1 VGDLSRAL
9 EGNFSKYCEDIFVR
23 LMQLLMNAHLHRS
36 VKPPILSTFGDIA
49 LAIGKDFERYL
60 EHAMTMLFN
69 ASQSEIDTSDAEEM
83 EYMWRLQENILEG
96 YSGIVQALRDEDR
109 KAPEMNGRFSQALGK
124 FLPNVVYLLEHRI
137 VPLVQQPERDVE
149 VLKAAL
155 NLLGDLAQALPAA
168 KPHFQGQ
175 PWVQALL
182 QVGQQEPGIDNEDVQ
197 FAAKIIQ

>member
-1 VGDLSRAL
+1 
-9 EGNFSKYCEDIFVR
+9 
-23 LMQLLMNAHLHRS
+23 
-36 VKPPILSTFGDIA
+36 
-49 LAIGKDFERYL
+49 
-60 EHAMTMLFN
+60 
-69 ASQSEIDTSDAEEM
+69 
-83 EYMWRLQENILEG
+83 
-96 YSGIVQALRDEDR
+96 
-109 KAPEMNGRFSQALGK
+109 
-124 FLPNVVYLLEHRI
+124 
-137 VPLVQQPERDVE
+137 